1 MGQQQLLLLVLGI
14 VIVGLAV
21 VAGINAFEDNQQKSE
36 KDALVNE
43 AMRIA
48 TDVQANVA
56 KPSQLGGGGG
66 ENYPSDL
73 TEVGYS
79 EEGTPDNPYTTPWGN
94 VVYSSGTDSTD
105 TNLTLKPK
113 SVDQTATIKI
123 PKSGSPQ
130 LESSDDSG
138 TWSSSSTGD
147 DS

>member
-66 ENYPSDL
+66 TEYPSDL
-73 TEVGYS
+73 TQIGYS
-79 EEGTPDNPYTTPWGN
+79 EEGTSSNPYTTPWGD
-94 VVYSSGTDSTD
+94 VEYTPGSSSSDGE
-105 TNLTLKPK
+105 LKLLPK
-113 SVDQTATIKI
+113 SVDQKATINI
-123 PKSGSPQ
+123 PQSGSPQ
-130 LESSDDSG
+130 LATSGG
-138 TWSSSSTGD
+138 TWSSTN
-147 DS
+147 

>member
-21 VAGINAFEDNQQKSE
+21 VAGINAFEDNQKKSE

-66 ENYPSDL
+66 DTYPDDL

-79 EEGTPDNPYTTPWGN
+79 EKGTDSDPYTTPWGD
-94 VVYSSGTDSTD
+94 VEYSNSDGE
-105 TNLTLKPK
+105 LTLEPK
-113 SVDQTATIKI
+113 SVDQTATIDI

-130 LESSDDSG
+130 LTSSGSDG
-138 TWSSSSTGD
+138 TWN
-147 DS
+147 